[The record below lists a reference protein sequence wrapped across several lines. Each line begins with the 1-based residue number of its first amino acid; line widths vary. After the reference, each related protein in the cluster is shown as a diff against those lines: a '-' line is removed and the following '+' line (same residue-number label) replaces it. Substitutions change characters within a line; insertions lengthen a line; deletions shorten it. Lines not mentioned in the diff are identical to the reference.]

1 MSDSTD
7 FHDLTI
13 ETIFVDA
20 ASHQIRLTA
29 VDAHSPTAAKL
40 VAEFKDVSV
49 YCLSGDLFGMIVFEL
64 EERDPLELYRQF
76 ATELQTTFAANSGH
90 ARWVAAE
97 VEAARH
103 IAAQGLRGFEL
114 SSSTGGAAA
123 IWCREFQKWAEQK
136 SGLTSA

>member
-1 MSDSTD
+1 MPDSID

-13 ETIFVDA
+13 ETIFIDA
-20 ASHQIRLTA
+20 AAHQLRLTA
-29 VDAHSPTAAKL
+29 VDAHSPSASTR

-76 ATELQTTFAANSGH
+76 AKQLQTTFAANGGH
-90 ARWVAAE
+90 APWVAAE
-97 VEAARH
+97 ATAAAH
-103 IAAQGLRGFEL
+103 IAAHGLRGFEV

-123 IWCREFQKWAEQK
+123 IWCRELKKSAEPK
-136 SGLTSA
+136 GGLTSA